1 MKVQRA
7 DSLHIGIFGRRNSGK
22 SSLINAVTKQQIAI
36 VSEVPGTTTDP
47 VFKSMELLPLGAV
60 VFIDT
65 AGIDD
70 SDGTLGEERVAR
82 SEKILAKTDFALL
95 VVPAGADDFVFEEKL
110 LESFDKYRLPFLIV
124 VNKLDEGISP
134 DLEKWLENKK
144 SVKVSAKLNEGV
156 EELKKAIIET
166 APSEWEPPFMRDL
179 FEPGETVLL
188 ITPIDRGA
196 PKGRMIMPQVKAIR
210 DVLDGHGILVI
221 TTEFEVEQALANL
234 KVRPVLA
241 VTDSQVF
248 EKVSKSVPHEVS
260 LTSFSILSMRQKG
273 DLAKMVEGL
282 KGMKDLKA
290 GDRVLI
296 AESCTHHPMEDD
308 IGRIKIPKW
317 LKEYVNGDID
327 VKTVPGYDF
336 PDDLSTYKLA
346 VHCGGCTL
354 NRREVLRRQAIPEK
368 AGVPMTNYGL
378 LIAFL
383 KGAFPR
389 ALEPFPE
396 LYKSVAGWI
405 NDRS

>member
-82 SEKILAKTDFALL
+82 SERILAKTDFALL
-95 VVPAGADDFVFEEKL
+95 VVPAGAEDFVFEEKL

-248 EKVSKSVPHEVS
+248 EKVSKSVPHEVP

-317 LKEYVNGDID
+317 LNEYVNGDIEI
-327 VKTVPGYDF
+327 GRA
-336 PDDLSTYKLA
+336 S
-346 VHCGGCTL
+346 C
-354 NRREVLRRQAIPEK
+354 RERV
-368 AGVPMTNYGL
+368 
-378 LIAFL
+378 
-383 KGAFPR
+383 
-389 ALEPFPE
+389 
-396 LYKSVAGWI
+396 
-405 NDRS
+405 

>member
-82 SEKILAKTDFALL
+82 SERILAKTDFALL
-95 VVPAGADDFVFEEKL
+95 VVPAGAEDFVFEEKL

-196 PKGRMIMPQVKAIR
+196 PKGRMIMPQVKAIS
-210 DVLDGHGILVI
+210 DVLDGD
-221 TTEFEVEQALANL
+221 
-234 KVRPVLA
+234 R
-241 VTDSQVF
+241 
-248 EKVSKSVPHEVS
+248 KSVV
-260 LTSFSILSMRQKG
+260 
-273 DLAKMVEGL
+273 
-282 KGMKDLKA
+282 
-290 GDRVLI
+290 
-296 AESCTHHPMEDD
+296 
-308 IGRIKIPKW
+308 
-317 LKEYVNGDID
+317 
-327 VKTVPGYDF
+327 
-336 PDDLSTYKLA
+336 
-346 VHCGGCTL
+346 
-354 NRREVLRRQAIPEK
+354 
-368 AGVPMTNYGL
+368 
-378 LIAFL
+378 
-383 KGAFPR
+383 
-389 ALEPFPE
+389 
-396 LYKSVAGWI
+396 
-405 NDRS
+405 

>member
-82 SEKILAKTDFALL
+82 SERILAKTDFALL
-95 VVPAGADDFVFEEKL
+95 VVPAGAEDFVFEEKL

-248 EKVSKSVPHEVS
+248 EKVSKSVPHEVP

-317 LKEYVNGDID
+317 LNEYVNGDID

>member
-36 VSEVPGTTTDP
+36 VSEIPGTTTDP

-70 SDGTLGEERVAR
+70 SDGSLGEERVAR
-82 SEKILAKTDFALL
+82 SERILAKTDFALL
-95 VVPAGADDFVFEEKL
+95 VVPAGAEDFVFEEKL

-144 SVKVSAKLNEGV
+144 SVKVSAKLNEGI

-210 DVLDGHGILVI
+210 DVLDGHGVLVI

-248 EKVSKSVPHEVS
+248 EKVSKSVPNDVP

-354 NRREVLRRQAIPEK
+354 NRREVLRRQSIPEK